1 MKARSFLLAVA
12 ATVVLLLTTALGLWW
27 AMAQQSPLKI
37 VGQPLVLP
45 RAARFVPRNASLS
58 LHWLADPGRMPAYAQ
73 AVAPVS
79 RRRQARDST
88 QQLRDGA
95 FALAGLDFVG
105 ELADWIGPQVSLSLF
120 APVSDAPA
128 GWVLALTSLDQDGAK
143 RFLQRFWQ
151 TRSLAGTDLQIS
163 RYRGMG
169 VISGRGAL
177 LGQDPQPIAT
187 ALIDDDLLLI
197 ASSRGVLEQSLDVSQ
212 LDALHQL
219 GDEALV
225 ADLQQ
230 LGRGAALLT
239 ADPVAMATWLG
250 MPRSISDDDDL
261 VGLVAALEPK
271 GTALDLDAVLRFRQ
285 PLGGAGTG
293 GLQSQSLMRSAGGS
307 ASALALLSDPAGL
320 LSPHDQ
326 DPVAQWLA
334 PVLEE
339 TLQTLGAEGAS
350 AVVGL
355 DAGPLLWKQGEEG
368 WLLGTSSDQPG
379 LEAVDADLQ
388 VKGLVRSALPSD
400 GSALEVWTRL
410 ARQRQRGE
418 ASLQAQLAVALER
431 ESGQDWWG
439 QTLDALTTRQDHSA
453 LEPRLD
459 QLRALQDDG
468 AAPLAQQL
476 ALATEP
482 SRAQL
487 QKWRPWNLI
496 QSVAGRPLLPAVK
509 ELALA
514 VGTDQEEG
522 SGEEGAGQ
530 AGSHRLR
537 LRAQLRFG

>member
-12 ATVVLLLTTALGLWW
+12 AAVLVLLTTALGLWW

-37 VGQPLVLP
+37 VGQALVLP
-45 RAARFVPRNASLS
+45 RAARFVPKDASLS
-58 LHWLADPGRMPAYAQ
+58 LHWLSDPVRMPAYAQ

-105 ELADWIGPQVSLSLF
+105 ELADWIGPQVSLSLL
-120 APVSDAPA
+120 APVADAPA

-177 LGQDPQPIAT
+177 LGREPQPIAT

-219 GDEALV
+219 GDAALE
-225 ADLQQ
+225 ADLKQ

-239 ADPVAMATWLG
+239 ADPAAMATWLG
-250 MPRSISDDDDL
+250 MPSSISDRDDL
-261 VGLVAALEPK
+261 VGLVAALDPK
-271 GTALDLDAVLRFRQ
+271 GTALNLDAVLRFRQ
-285 PLGGAGTG
+285 PLGSAGNGIT
-293 GLQSQSLMRSAGGS
+293 LSHSLMRSAGGS
-307 ASALALLSDPAGL
+307 ASALAVLSDPAAL
-320 LSPHDQ
+320 LSPQ
-326 DPVAQWLA
+326 SEAPIAQWLA
-334 PVLEE
+334 PVLQE

-355 DAGPLLWKQGEEG
+355 DAGPLLWEQGEEG

-388 VKGLVRSALPSD
+388 AKGLVRSALPSD

-439 QTLDALTTRQDHSA
+439 QTLDALTTRQDHAA

-459 QLRALQDDG
+459 QLRALQDEG

-487 QKWRPWNLI
+487 QKWRPWSLI
-496 QSVAGRPLLPAVK
+496 QSVAGKPLLPAVQ

-514 VGTDQEEG
+514 AGPDQ
-522 SGEEGAGQ
+522 EEGAGQ
-530 AGSHRLR
+530 AGSNRLR

>member
-12 ATVVLLLTTALGLWW
+12 AAVLLLLTTALGFWW
-27 AMAQQSPLKI
+27 AMAKQSPLKL

-45 RAARFVPRNASLS
+45 RAARFVPRDASLS
-58 LHWLADPGRMPAYAQ
+58 LHWLSDPVRMPAYAQ

-95 FALAGLDFVG
+95 FALAGLDFSG

-120 APVSDAPA
+120 APVADAPA

-177 LGQDPQPIAT
+177 LGRDPQPIAT

-219 GDEALV
+219 GDQALA

-250 MPRSISDDDDL
+250 MPNAISDHDDL

-271 GTALDLDAVLRFRQ
+271 GTALNLDAVLRFRQ
-285 PLGGAGTG
+285 PLGSSGNGVT
-293 GLQSQSLMRSAGGS
+293 LSQSLLRSAGGS
-307 ASALALLSDPAGL
+307 ASALAVLSDPASL
-320 LSPHDQ
+320 LSPDSQ

-334 PVLEE
+334 PVLKD
-339 TLQTLGAEGAS
+339 TLQTLGSEGAS

-355 DAGPLLWKQGEEG
+355 DTGPLLWKQGEAG
-368 WLLGTSSDQPG
+368 WLLGTTHAAPG
-379 LEAVDADLQ
+379 LEAVDKELQ
-388 VKGLVRSALPSD
+388 AKGLVRSVLPSD

-431 ESGQDWWG
+431 ESDQDWWG

-453 LEPRLD
+453 LDPRLD
-459 QLRALQDDG
+459 QLKALQDEG
-468 AAPLAQQL
+468 TAPLAQQL

-487 QKWRPWNLI
+487 QKWRPWSLI
-496 QSVAGRPLLPAVK
+496 QSVAGRPLLPAVQ

-514 VGTDQEEG
+514 AGTDQED
-522 SGEEGAGQ
+522 GADQ
-530 AGSHRLR
+530 AGSNRLR
-537 LRAQLRFG
+537 VRAQLRFG

>member
-12 ATVVLLLTTALGLWW
+12 AAVLVLLTTALGLWW

-37 VGQPLVLP
+37 VGQALVLP
-45 RAARFVPRNASLS
+45 RAARFVPKDASLS
-58 LHWLADPGRMPAYAQ
+58 LHWLSDPVRMPAYAQ

-105 ELADWIGPQVSLSLF
+105 ELADWIGPQVSLSLL
-120 APVSDAPA
+120 APVADAPA

-177 LGQDPQPIAT
+177 LGREPQPIAT

-219 GDEALV
+219 GDSALE
-225 ADLQQ
+225 ADLKQ

-239 ADPVAMATWLG
+239 ADPAAMATWLG
-250 MPRSISDDDDL
+250 MPSSISDRDDL
-261 VGLVAALEPK
+261 VGLVAALDPK
-271 GTALDLDAVLRFRQ
+271 GTALNLDAVLRFRQ
-285 PLGGAGTG
+285 PLGSAGNGIT
-293 GLQSQSLMRSAGGS
+293 LSHSLMRSAGGS
-307 ASALALLSDPAGL
+307 ASALAVLSDPAAL
-320 LSPHDQ
+320 LSPQSDA
-326 DPVAQWLA
+326 PVAQWLA
-334 PVLEE
+334 PVLQE

-355 DAGPLLWKQGEEG
+355 DAGPLLWEQGEEG

-388 VKGLVRSALPSD
+388 AKGLVRSALPSD

-439 QTLDALTTRQDHSA
+439 QTLDALTMRQDHAA

-459 QLRALQDDG
+459 QLRALQDEG

-487 QKWRPWNLI
+487 QKWQPWSLI
-496 QSVAGRPLLPAVK
+496 QSVAGQPLLPAVQ

-514 VGTDQEEG
+514 AGPDQ
-522 SGEEGAGQ
+522 EEGAGQ
-530 AGSHRLR
+530 AGSNRLR

>member
-12 ATVVLLLTTALGLWW
+12 AAVLVLLTTALGLWW
-27 AMAQQSPLKI
+27 AMAQQSPLKL

-45 RAARFVPRNASLS
+45 RAARFVPKDASLS
-58 LHWLADPGRMPAYAQ
+58 LHWLSDPVRMPAYAQ

-88 QQLRDGA
+88 RQLRDGA

-105 ELADWIGPQVSLSLF
+105 ELADWIGPQVSLSLL
-120 APVSDAPA
+120 APVADAPA

-177 LGQDPQPIAT
+177 LGREPQPIAT

-219 GDEALV
+219 GDAALE
-225 ADLQQ
+225 ADLKQ

-239 ADPVAMATWLG
+239 ADPVAMAKWLG
-250 MPRSISDDDDL
+250 MPSSISDHDDL

-271 GTALDLDAVLRFRQ
+271 GTALNLDAVLRFRQ
-285 PLGGAGTG
+285 PLESVGNGVA
-293 GLQSQSLMRSAGGS
+293 LSQSLMRSAGGS

-320 LSPHDQ
+320 LSPQ
-326 DPVAQWLA
+326 SEDPIAQWLA

-339 TLQTLGAEGAS
+339 TLQTLGDEGAS

-355 DAGPLLWKQGEEG
+355 DAGPLLWEQGKEG

-388 VKGLVRSALPSD
+388 AKGLVRSALPSD
-400 GSALEVWTRL
+400 GSVLEVWTRL

-453 LEPRLD
+453 IKPRLD
-459 QLRALQDDG
+459 QLRALQDEG
-468 AAPLAQQL
+468 EAPLAQQL

-487 QKWRPWNLI
+487 QKWRPWSLI
-496 QSVAGRPLLPAVK
+496 QSVAGRPLLPAVQ
-509 ELALA
+509 ELAMA
-514 VGTDQEEG
+514 AGPDQEEG
-522 SGEEGAGQ
+522 VGQ
-530 AGSHRLR
+530 AGSNRLR

>member
-12 ATVVLLLTTALGLWW
+12 AAVLVLLTTALGLWW

-37 VGQPLVLP
+37 VGQALVLP
-45 RAARFVPRNASLS
+45 RAARFVPKDASLS
-58 LHWLADPGRMPAYAQ
+58 LHWLSDPVRMPAYAQ

-105 ELADWIGPQVSLSLF
+105 ELADWIGPQVSLSLL
-120 APVSDAPA
+120 APVADAPA

-177 LGQDPQPIAT
+177 LGREPQPIAT

-219 GDEALV
+219 GDSALE
-225 ADLQQ
+225 ADLKQ

-239 ADPVAMATWLG
+239 ADPAAMATWLG
-250 MPRSISDDDDL
+250 MPSSISDRDDL
-261 VGLVAALEPK
+261 VGLVAALDPK
-271 GTALDLDAVLRFRQ
+271 GTALNLDAVLRFRQ
-285 PLGGAGTG
+285 PLGIAGNGIT
-293 GLQSQSLMRSAGGS
+293 LSHSLMRSAGGS
-307 ASALALLSDPAGL
+307 ASALAVLSDPAAL
-320 LSPHDQ
+320 LSPQ
-326 DPVAQWLA
+326 SEAPVAQWLA
-334 PVLEE
+334 PVLQE

-355 DAGPLLWKQGEEG
+355 DAGPLLWEQGEEG

-388 VKGLVRSALPSD
+388 AKGLVRSALPSD

-439 QTLDALTTRQDHSA
+439 QTLDALTTRQDHAA

-459 QLRALQDDG
+459 QLRALQDEG

-487 QKWRPWNLI
+487 QKWRPWSLI
-496 QSVAGRPLLPAVK
+496 QSVAGKPLLPAVQ

-514 VGTDQEEG
+514 AGPDQ
-522 SGEEGAGQ
+522 EEGAGQ
-530 AGSHRLR
+530 AGSNRLR

>member
-12 ATVVLLLTTALGLWW
+12 AAVLLLLTTALGFWW
-27 AMAQQSPLKI
+27 AMAKQSPLKL

-45 RAARFVPRNASLS
+45 RAARFVPREASLS
-58 LHWLADPGRMPAYAQ
+58 LHWLSDPVRMPAYAQ

-95 FALAGLDFVG
+95 FALAGLDFSG
-105 ELADWIGPQVSLSLF
+105 ELADWIGPQVSLSLV
-120 APVSDAPA
+120 APVADAPA

-177 LGQDPQPIAT
+177 LGRDPQPIAT

-219 GDEALV
+219 GDQALV

-250 MPRSISDDDDL
+250 MPNAISDHDDL

-271 GTALDLDAVLRFRQ
+271 GTALNLDAVLRFRQ
-285 PLGGAGTG
+285 PLGSSGNGVT
-293 GLQSQSLMRSAGGS
+293 LSQSLLRSAGGS
-307 ASALALLSDPAGL
+307 ASALAVLSDPAGL
-320 LSPHDQ
+320 LSPNSQ

-334 PVLEE
+334 PVLKD
-339 TLQTLGAEGAS
+339 TLQTLGSEGAS

-355 DAGPLLWKQGEEG
+355 DTGPLLWKQGEAG
-368 WLLGTSSDQPG
+368 WLLGTTHAAPG
-379 LEAVDADLQ
+379 LEAVDKELQ
-388 VKGLVRSALPSD
+388 AKGLVRSVLPSD

-410 ARQRQRGE
+410 ARQRQRGK
-418 ASLQAQLAVALER
+418 ASLQAELAVALER
-431 ESGQDWWG
+431 ESDQDWWG

-453 LEPRLD
+453 LDPRLD
-459 QLRALQDDG
+459 QLKALQDEG
-468 AAPLAQQL
+468 TAPLAQQL

-487 QKWRPWNLI
+487 QKWRPWSLI
-496 QSVAGRPLLPAVK
+496 QSVAGRPLLPAVQ

-514 VGTDQEEG
+514 AGTDQED
-522 SGEEGAGQ
+522 GADQ
-530 AGSHRLR
+530 AGSNRLR
-537 LRAQLRFG
+537 VRAQLRFG

>member
-1 MKARSFLLAVA
+1 MKARPFLLAVA
-12 ATVVLLLTTALGLWW
+12 AAVLVLLTTALGLWW
-27 AMAQQSPLKI
+27 AMAQQSPLKL

-45 RAARFVPRNASLS
+45 RAARFVPKDASLS
-58 LHWLADPGRMPAYAQ
+58 LHWLSDPVRMPAYAQ

-105 ELADWIGPQVSLSLF
+105 ELADWIGPQVSLSLI
-120 APVSDAPA
+120 APVADVPA
-128 GWVLALTSLDQDGAK
+128 GWGLALTSLDQDGAK

-169 VISGRGAL
+169 LISGRGAL
-177 LGQDPQPIAT
+177 LGREPQPIAT

-219 GDEALV
+219 GDAALE
-225 ADLQQ
+225 ADLKQ

-239 ADPVAMATWLG
+239 ADPAAMATWLG
-250 MPRSISDDDDL
+250 IPSSISDRDDF

-271 GTALDLDAVLRFRQ
+271 GTALNLDAVLRFRQ
-285 PLGGAGTG
+285 PLGSAGNGVT
-293 GLQSQSLMRSAGGS
+293 LSQSLMRSAGGS
-307 ASALALLSDPAGL
+307 ASALAVLSDPAAL
-320 LSPHDQ
+320 LSPQ
-326 DPVAQWLA
+326 SEDPVAQWLA
-334 PVLEE
+334 PVLQE
-339 TLQTLGAEGAS
+339 TLQTLGAEAAS

-355 DAGPLLWKQGEEG
+355 DAGPLLWEQGEEG

-388 VKGLVRSALPSD
+388 AKGLVRSALPSD
-400 GSALEVWTRL
+400 GSVLEVWTRL
-410 ARQRQRGE
+410 ARQQQRGE

-439 QTLDALTTRQDHSA
+439 QTLDALTTRQDYSA

-459 QLRALQDDG
+459 QLQALQDEG

-487 QKWRPWNLI
+487 QKWRPWSLI
-496 QSVAGRPLLPAVK
+496 QSVAGRPLLPAVQ
-509 ELALA
+509 ELAVAAGL
-514 VGTDQEEG
+514 DQ
-522 SGEEGAGQ
+522 EEGAGQ
-530 AGSHRLR
+530 EGSNRLR

>member
-1 MKARSFLLAVA
+1 MKARSFLLTVA
-12 ATVVLLLTTALGLWW
+12 AAVLVLLTTALGLWW

-37 VGQPLVLP
+37 VGQALVLP
-45 RAARFVPRNASLS
+45 RAARFVPKDASLS
-58 LHWLADPGRMPAYAQ
+58 LHWLSDPVRMPAYAQ

-105 ELADWIGPQVSLSLF
+105 ELADWIGPQVSLSLL
-120 APVSDAPA
+120 APVADAPA

-177 LGQDPQPIAT
+177 LGREPQPIAT

-219 GDEALV
+219 GDSALE
-225 ADLQQ
+225 ADLKQ

-239 ADPVAMATWLG
+239 ADPAAMATWLG
-250 MPRSISDDDDL
+250 MPSSISDRDDL
-261 VGLVAALEPK
+261 VGLVAALDPK
-271 GTALDLDAVLRFRQ
+271 GTALNLDAVLRFRQ
-285 PLGGAGTG
+285 PLGSAGNGIT
-293 GLQSQSLMRSAGGS
+293 LSHSLMRSAGGS
-307 ASALALLSDPAGL
+307 ASALAVLSDPAAL
-320 LSPHDQ
+320 LSPQ
-326 DPVAQWLA
+326 SEAPVAQWLA
-334 PVLEE
+334 PVLQE

-355 DAGPLLWKQGEEG
+355 DAGPLLWEQGEEG

-388 VKGLVRSALPSD
+388 AKGLVRSALPSD

-431 ESGQDWWG
+431 ESGEDWWG
-439 QTLDALTTRQDHSA
+439 QTLDALTTRQDHAA

-459 QLRALQDDG
+459 QLRALQDEG

-487 QKWRPWNLI
+487 QKWQPWSLI
-496 QSVAGRPLLPAVK
+496 QSVAGQPLLPAVQ

-514 VGTDQEEG
+514 AGPDQ
-522 SGEEGAGQ
+522 EEGAGQ
-530 AGSHRLR
+530 AGSNRLR

>member
-12 ATVVLLLTTALGLWW
+12 AAVLLLLTTALGFWW
-27 AMAQQSPLKI
+27 AMAKQSPLKL

-45 RAARFVPRNASLS
+45 RAARFVPRDASLS
-58 LHWLADPGRMPAYAQ
+58 LHWLSDPVRMPAYAQ

-95 FALAGLDFVG
+95 FALAGLDFSG
-105 ELADWIGPQVSLSLF
+105 ELADWIGPQVSLSLV
-120 APVSDAPA
+120 APVADAPA

-177 LGQDPQPIAT
+177 LGRDPQPIAT

-219 GDEALV
+219 GDQALV

-250 MPRSISDDDDL
+250 MPNAISDHDDL

-271 GTALDLDAVLRFRQ
+271 GTALNLDAVLRFRQ
-285 PLGGAGTG
+285 PLGSSGNGVT
-293 GLQSQSLMRSAGGS
+293 LSQSLLRSAGGS
-307 ASALALLSDPAGL
+307 ASALAVLSDPAGL
-320 LSPHDQ
+320 LSPNSQ

-334 PVLEE
+334 PVLKD
-339 TLQTLGAEGAS
+339 TLQTLGSEGAS

-355 DAGPLLWKQGEEG
+355 DTGPLLWKQGEAG
-368 WLLGTSSDQPG
+368 WLLGTTHAAPG
-379 LEAVDADLQ
+379 LEAVDKELQ
-388 VKGLVRSALPSD
+388 AKGLVRSVLPSD

-431 ESGQDWWG
+431 ESDQDWWG

-453 LEPRLD
+453 LDPRLD
-459 QLRALQDDG
+459 QLKALQDEG
-468 AAPLAQQL
+468 TAPLAQQL

-487 QKWRPWNLI
+487 QKWRPWSLI
-496 QSVAGRPLLPAVK
+496 QSVAGRPLLPAVQ

-514 VGTDQEEG
+514 AGTDQED
-522 SGEEGAGQ
+522 GADQ
-530 AGSHRLR
+530 AGSNRLR
-537 LRAQLRFG
+537 VRAQLRFG

>member
-12 ATVVLLLTTALGLWW
+12 AAVLVLLTTALGLWW
-27 AMAQQSPLKI
+27 AMAQQSPLNI
-37 VGQPLVLP
+37 VGQALVLP
-45 RAARFVPRNASLS
+45 RAARFVPKDASLS
-58 LHWLADPGRMPAYAQ
+58 LHWLSDPVRMPAYAQ

-79 RRRQARDST
+79 RRRQARNST

-105 ELADWIGPQVSLSLF
+105 ELADWIGPQVSLSLL
-120 APVSDAPA
+120 APVADAPA

-177 LGQDPQPIAT
+177 LGREPQPIAT

-219 GDEALV
+219 GDSALE
-225 ADLQQ
+225 ADLKQ

-239 ADPVAMATWLG
+239 ADPAAMATWLG
-250 MPRSISDDDDL
+250 MPSSISDRDDL
-261 VGLVAALEPK
+261 VGLVAALDPK
-271 GTALDLDAVLRFRQ
+271 GTALNLDAVLRFRQ
-285 PLGGAGTG
+285 PLGSAGNGIT
-293 GLQSQSLMRSAGGS
+293 LSHSLMRSAGGS
-307 ASALALLSDPAGL
+307 ASALAVLSDPAAL
-320 LSPHDQ
+320 LSPQ
-326 DPVAQWLA
+326 SEAPVVQWLA
-334 PVLEE
+334 PVLQE

-355 DAGPLLWKQGEEG
+355 DAGPLLWEQGEEG
-368 WLLGTSSDQPG
+368 WLLGTTSDQPG
-379 LEAVDADLQ
+379 LEAVDVDLQ
-388 VKGLVRSALPSD
+388 AKGLVRSALPSD

-439 QTLDALTTRQDHSA
+439 QTLDALTTRQDHAA

-459 QLRALQDDG
+459 QLRALQDEG

-487 QKWRPWNLI
+487 QKWRPWSLI
-496 QSVAGRPLLPAVK
+496 QSVAGQPLLPAVQ

-514 VGTDQEEG
+514 AGPDQ
-522 SGEEGAGQ
+522 EEGAGQ
-530 AGSHRLR
+530 AGSNRLR

>member
-12 ATVVLLLTTALGLWW
+12 AAVLVLLTTALGLWW

-37 VGQPLVLP
+37 VGQALVLP
-45 RAARFVPRNASLS
+45 RAARFVPKDASLS
-58 LHWLADPGRMPAYAQ
+58 LHWLSDPVRMPAYAQ

-105 ELADWIGPQVSLSLF
+105 ELADWIGPQVSLSLL
-120 APVSDAPA
+120 APVADAPA

-177 LGQDPQPIAT
+177 LGREPQPIAT

-219 GDEALV
+219 GDSALE
-225 ADLQQ
+225 ADLKQ

-239 ADPVAMATWLG
+239 ADPAAMATWLG
-250 MPRSISDDDDL
+250 MPSSISDRDDL
-261 VGLVAALEPK
+261 VGLVAALDPK
-271 GTALDLDAVLRFRQ
+271 GTALNLDAVLRFRQ
-285 PLGGAGTG
+285 PLGSAGNGIT
-293 GLQSQSLMRSAGGS
+293 LSHSLMRSAGGS
-307 ASALALLSDPAGL
+307 ASALAVLSDPAAL
-320 LSPHDQ
+320 LSPQ
-326 DPVAQWLA
+326 SEAPVAQWLA
-334 PVLEE
+334 PVLQE

-355 DAGPLLWKQGEEG
+355 DAGPLLWEQGEEG

-388 VKGLVRSALPSD
+388 AKGLVRSALPSD

-439 QTLDALTTRQDHSA
+439 QTLDALTTRQDHAA

-459 QLRALQDDG
+459 QLRALQDEG
-468 AAPLAQQL
+468 AAPLSQQL

-487 QKWRPWNLI
+487 QKWRPWSLI
-496 QSVAGRPLLPAVK
+496 QSVAGQPLLPAVQ

-514 VGTDQEEG
+514 AGPDQ
-522 SGEEGAGQ
+522 EEGAGQ
-530 AGSHRLR
+530 AGSNRLR

>member
-12 ATVVLLLTTALGLWW
+12 AAVLVLLTTALGLWW

-37 VGQPLVLP
+37 VGQALVLP
-45 RAARFVPRNASLS
+45 RAARFVPKDASLS
-58 LHWLADPGRMPAYAQ
+58 LHWLSDPVRMPAYAQ

-105 ELADWIGPQVSLSLF
+105 ELADWIGPQVSLSLL
-120 APVSDAPA
+120 APVADAPA

-177 LGQDPQPIAT
+177 LGREPQPIAT

-219 GDEALV
+219 GNSALE
-225 ADLQQ
+225 ADLKQ

-239 ADPVAMATWLG
+239 ADPAAMATWLG
-250 MPRSISDDDDL
+250 MPSSISDRDDL
-261 VGLVAALEPK
+261 VGLVAALDPK
-271 GTALDLDAVLRFRQ
+271 GTALNLDAVLRFRQ
-285 PLGGAGTG
+285 PLGSAGNGIT
-293 GLQSQSLMRSAGGS
+293 LSHSLMRSAGGS
-307 ASALALLSDPAGL
+307 ASALAVLSDPAAL
-320 LSPHDQ
+320 LSPQSDA
-326 DPVAQWLA
+326 PVAQWLA
-334 PVLEE
+334 PVLKE

-388 VKGLVRSALPSD
+388 AKGLVRSALPSD

-439 QTLDALTTRQDHSA
+439 QTLDALTTRQDHAA

-459 QLRALQDDG
+459 QLRALQDEG

-487 QKWRPWNLI
+487 QKWRPWSLI
-496 QSVAGRPLLPAVK
+496 QSVAGQPLLPAVQ

-514 VGTDQEEG
+514 AGPDQ
-522 SGEEGAGQ
+522 EEGAGQ
-530 AGSHRLR
+530 AGSNRLR

>member
-12 ATVVLLLTTALGLWW
+12 AAVLVLLTTALGLWW

-37 VGQPLVLP
+37 VSQALVLP
-45 RAARFVPRNASLS
+45 RAARFVPKDASLS
-58 LHWLADPGRMPAYAQ
+58 LHWLSDPVRMPAYAQ

-105 ELADWIGPQVSLSLF
+105 ELADWIGPQVSLSLL
-120 APVSDAPA
+120 APVADAPA

-177 LGQDPQPIAT
+177 LGREPQPIAT

-219 GDEALV
+219 GDAALE
-225 ADLQQ
+225 ADLKQ

-239 ADPVAMATWLG
+239 ADPAAMATWLG
-250 MPRSISDDDDL
+250 MPSSISDRDDL
-261 VGLVAALEPK
+261 VGLVAALDPK
-271 GTALDLDAVLRFRQ
+271 GTALNLDAVLRFRQ
-285 PLGGAGTG
+285 PLGSAGNGIT
-293 GLQSQSLMRSAGGS
+293 LSHALMRSAGGS
-307 ASALALLSDPAGL
+307 ASALAVLSDPAAL
-320 LSPHDQ
+320 LSPQSDA
-326 DPVAQWLA
+326 PVAQWLA
-334 PVLEE
+334 PVLQE

-355 DAGPLLWKQGEEG
+355 DAGPLLWEQGEEG

-388 VKGLVRSALPSD
+388 AKGLVRSALPSD

-439 QTLDALTTRQDHSA
+439 QTLDALTTRQDHAA

-459 QLRALQDDG
+459 QLRALQDEG

-487 QKWRPWNLI
+487 QKWRPWSLI
-496 QSVAGRPLLPAVK
+496 QSVAGKPLLPAVQ

-514 VGTDQEEG
+514 AGPDQ
-522 SGEEGAGQ
+522 EEGAGQ
-530 AGSHRLR
+530 AGSNRLR

>member
-12 ATVVLLLTTALGLWW
+12 AAVLVLLTTALGLWW

-37 VGQPLVLP
+37 VGQALVLP
-45 RAARFVPRNASLS
+45 RAARFVPKDASLS
-58 LHWLADPGRMPAYAQ
+58 LHWLSDPVRMPAYAQ

-105 ELADWIGPQVSLSLF
+105 ELADWIGPQVSLSLL
-120 APVSDAPA
+120 APVADAPA

-177 LGQDPQPIAT
+177 LGREPQPIAT

-219 GDEALV
+219 GDSALE
-225 ADLQQ
+225 ADLKQ

-239 ADPVAMATWLG
+239 ADPAAMATWLG
-250 MPRSISDDDDL
+250 MPSSISDRDDL
-261 VGLVAALEPK
+261 VGLVAALDPK
-271 GTALDLDAVLRFRQ
+271 GTALNLDAVLRFRQ
-285 PLGGAGTG
+285 PLGSAGNGIT
-293 GLQSQSLMRSAGGS
+293 LSHSLMRSAGGS
-307 ASALALLSDPAGL
+307 ASALAVLSDPAAL
-320 LSPHDQ
+320 LSPQ
-326 DPVAQWLA
+326 SEAPVAQWLA
-334 PVLEE
+334 PVLQE

-355 DAGPLLWKQGEEG
+355 DAGPLLWEQGEEG

-388 VKGLVRSALPSD
+388 AKGLVRSALPSD

-439 QTLDALTTRQDHSA
+439 QTLDALTTRQDHAA

-459 QLRALQDDG
+459 QLRALQDEG

-487 QKWRPWNLI
+487 QKWRPWSLI
-496 QSVAGRPLLPAVK
+496 QSVAGRPLLPAVQ

-514 VGTDQEEG
+514 AGIDQ
-522 SGEEGAGQ
+522 EEGAGQ
-530 AGSHRLR
+530 AGSNRLR

>member
-12 ATVVLLLTTALGLWW
+12 AAVLLLLTTALGFWW
-27 AMAQQSPLKI
+27 AMAKQSPLKL

-45 RAARFVPRNASLS
+45 RAARFVPKDASLS
-58 LHWLADPGRMPAYAQ
+58 LHWLSDPVRMPAYAQ

-95 FALAGLDFVG
+95 FALAGLDFSG

-120 APVSDAPA
+120 APVADAPA

-177 LGQDPQPIAT
+177 LGRDPQPIAT

-219 GDEALV
+219 GDQALV

-250 MPRSISDDDDL
+250 MPNAISDHDDL

-271 GTALDLDAVLRFRQ
+271 GTALNLDAVLRFRQ
-285 PLGGAGTG
+285 PLGSSGNGVT
-293 GLQSQSLMRSAGGS
+293 LSQSLLRSAGGS
-307 ASALALLSDPAGL
+307 ASALAVLSDPAGL
-320 LSPHDQ
+320 LSPNSQ

-334 PVLEE
+334 PVLKD
-339 TLQTLGAEGAS
+339 TLQTLGSEGAS

-355 DAGPLLWKQGEEG
+355 DTGPLLWKQGEAG
-368 WLLGTSSDQPG
+368 WLLGTTHAAPG
-379 LEAVDADLQ
+379 LEAVDKELQ
-388 VKGLVRSALPSD
+388 AKGLVRSVLPSD

-431 ESGQDWWG
+431 ESDQDWWG

-453 LEPRLD
+453 LDPRLD
-459 QLRALQDDG
+459 QLKALQDEG
-468 AAPLAQQL
+468 TAPLAQQL

-487 QKWRPWNLI
+487 QKWRPWSLI
-496 QSVAGRPLLPAVK
+496 QSVAGRPLLPAVQ

-514 VGTDQEEG
+514 AGTDQED
-522 SGEEGAGQ
+522 GADQ
-530 AGSHRLR
+530 AGSNRLR
-537 LRAQLRFG
+537 VRAQLRFG

>member
-12 ATVVLLLTTALGLWW
+12 AAVLVLLTTALGLWW
-27 AMAQQSPLKI
+27 AMAQQSPLKL

-45 RAARFVPRNASLS
+45 RAARFVPKDASLS
-58 LHWLADPGRMPAYAQ
+58 LHWLSDPVRMPAYAQ

-88 QQLRDGA
+88 RQLRDGA

-105 ELADWIGPQVSLSLF
+105 ELADWIGPQVSLSLL
-120 APVSDAPA
+120 APVADAPA

-177 LGQDPQPIAT
+177 LGREPQPIAT

-219 GDEALV
+219 GDAALE
-225 ADLQQ
+225 ADLKQ

-250 MPRSISDDDDL
+250 MPSSISDHDDL

-271 GTALDLDAVLRFRQ
+271 GTALNLDAVLRFRQ
-285 PLGGAGTG
+285 PLGSVGNGVA
-293 GLQSQSLMRSAGGS
+293 LSQSLMRSAGGS

-320 LSPHDQ
+320 LSPQ
-326 DPVAQWLA
+326 SEDPIAQWLA

-339 TLQTLGAEGAS
+339 TLQTLGDEGAS

-355 DAGPLLWKQGEEG
+355 DAGPLLWEQGEEG

-388 VKGLVRSALPSD
+388 AKGLVRSALPSD
-400 GSALEVWTRL
+400 GSVLEVWTRL

-453 LEPRLD
+453 IEPRLD
-459 QLRALQDDG
+459 QLRALQDEG

-487 QKWRPWNLI
+487 QKWRPWSLI
-496 QSVAGRPLLPAVK
+496 QSVAGRPLLPAVQ
-509 ELALA
+509 ELAMA
-514 VGTDQEEG
+514 AGPDQEEG
-522 SGEEGAGQ
+522 VGQ
-530 AGSHRLR
+530 AGSNRLR

>member
-12 ATVVLLLTTALGLWW
+12 AAVLVLITTALGLWW
-27 AMAQQSPLKI
+27 ATAQQSPLKI
-37 VGQPLVLP
+37 VGQALVLP
-45 RAARFVPRNASLS
+45 RAARFVPKDASLS
-58 LHWLADPGRMPAYAQ
+58 LHWLSDPVRMPAYVQ

-105 ELADWIGPQVSLSLF
+105 ELSDWIGPQVSLSLI
-120 APVSDAPA
+120 APVADAPA

-177 LGQDPQPIAT
+177 LGREPQPIAT

-219 GDEALV
+219 GDSALE
-225 ADLQQ
+225 ADLKQ

-239 ADPVAMATWLG
+239 ADPAAMATWLG
-250 MPRSISDDDDL
+250 MPSSISDRDDL
-261 VGLVAALEPK
+261 VGLVAALDPK
-271 GTALDLDAVLRFRQ
+271 GTALNLDAVLRFRQ
-285 PLGGAGTG
+285 PLGSAGNGIT
-293 GLQSQSLMRSAGGS
+293 LSHSLMRSAGGS
-307 ASALALLSDPAGL
+307 ASALAVLSDPAAL
-320 LSPHDQ
+320 LSPQ
-326 DPVAQWLA
+326 SEAPVAQWLA
-334 PVLEE
+334 PVLQE

-355 DAGPLLWKQGEEG
+355 DAGPLLWEQGEEG

-379 LEAVDADLQ
+379 LEALDADLQ
-388 VKGLVRSALPSD
+388 AKGLVRSALPSD

-410 ARQRQRGE
+410 ARQKQRGE

-439 QTLDALTTRQDHSA
+439 QTLDALTMRQDHAA

-459 QLRALQDDG
+459 QLRALQDEG

-487 QKWRPWNLI
+487 QKWRPWSLI
-496 QSVAGRPLLPAVK
+496 QSVAGKPLLPAVQ

-514 VGTDQEEG
+514 AGPDQ
-522 SGEEGAGQ
+522 EEGAGQ
-530 AGSHRLR
+530 AGSNRLR

>member
-12 ATVVLLLTTALGLWW
+12 AAVLVLLTTALGLWW

-37 VGQPLVLP
+37 VGQALVLP
-45 RAARFVPRNASLS
+45 RAARFVPNDASLS
-58 LHWLADPGRMPAYAQ
+58 LHWLSDPVRMPAYAQ

-105 ELADWIGPQVSLSLF
+105 ELADWIGPQVSLSLL
-120 APVSDAPA
+120 APVADAPA

-177 LGQDPQPIAT
+177 LGREPQPIAT

-219 GDEALV
+219 GDSALE
-225 ADLQQ
+225 ADLKQ

-239 ADPVAMATWLG
+239 ADPAAMATWLG
-250 MPRSISDDDDL
+250 MPSSISDRDDL
-261 VGLVAALEPK
+261 VGLVAALDPK
-271 GTALDLDAVLRFRQ
+271 GTALNLDAVLRFRQ
-285 PLGGAGTG
+285 PLGSAGNGIT
-293 GLQSQSLMRSAGGS
+293 LSHSLMRSAGGS
-307 ASALALLSDPAGL
+307 ASALAVLSDPAAL
-320 LSPHDQ
+320 LSPQ
-326 DPVAQWLA
+326 SEAPVAQWLA
-334 PVLEE
+334 PVLQE

-355 DAGPLLWKQGEEG
+355 DAGPLLWEQGEEG

-388 VKGLVRSALPSD
+388 AKGLVRSALPSD

-439 QTLDALTTRQDHSA
+439 QTLDALTTRQDHAA

-459 QLRALQDDG
+459 QLRALQDEG

-487 QKWRPWNLI
+487 QKWRPWRLI
-496 QSVAGRPLLPAVK
+496 QSVAGQPLLPAVQ

-514 VGTDQEEG
+514 AGPDQ
-522 SGEEGAGQ
+522 EEGAGQ
-530 AGSHRLR
+530 AGSNRLR

>member
-12 ATVVLLLTTALGLWW
+12 AAVLLLLTTALGFWW
-27 AMAQQSPLKI
+27 AMAKQSPLKL

-45 RAARFVPRNASLS
+45 RAARFVPRDASLS
-58 LHWLADPGRMPAYAQ
+58 LHWLSDPVRMPAYAQ

-95 FALAGLDFVG
+95 FALAGLDFSG
-105 ELADWIGPQVSLSLF
+105 ELADWIGPQVSLSLV
-120 APVSDAPA
+120 APVADAPA

-177 LGQDPQPIAT
+177 LGRDPQPIAT

-219 GDEALV
+219 GDQALV

-250 MPRSISDDDDL
+250 MPSSISDHDDL

-271 GTALDLDAVLRFRQ
+271 GTALNLDAVLRFRQ
-285 PLGGAGTG
+285 PLGSSGNGVT
-293 GLQSQSLMRSAGGS
+293 LSQSLLRSAGGS
-307 ASALALLSDPAGL
+307 ASALAVLSDPAGL
-320 LSPHDQ
+320 LSPNSQ

-334 PVLEE
+334 PVLKD
-339 TLQTLGAEGAS
+339 TLQTLGSEGAS

-355 DAGPLLWKQGEEG
+355 DTGPLLWKQGEAG
-368 WLLGTSSDQPG
+368 WLLGTTHAAPG
-379 LEAVDADLQ
+379 LEAVDKELQ
-388 VKGLVRSALPSD
+388 AKGLVRSVLPSD

-431 ESGQDWWG
+431 ESDQDWWG

-453 LEPRLD
+453 LDTRLD
-459 QLRALQDDG
+459 QLKALQDEG
-468 AAPLAQQL
+468 TAPLAQQL

-487 QKWRPWNLI
+487 QKWRPWSLI
-496 QSVAGRPLLPAVK
+496 QSVAGRPLLPAVQ

-514 VGTDQEEG
+514 AGTDQED
-522 SGEEGAGQ
+522 GADQ
-530 AGSHRLR
+530 AGSNRLR
-537 LRAQLRFG
+537 VRAQLRFG

>member
-12 ATVVLLLTTALGLWW
+12 VAVLLLLSTALGLWW
-27 AMAQQSPLKI
+27 AMAEQSPLKL

-45 RAARFVPRNASLS
+45 RAARFVPRDASLS
-58 LHWLADPGRMPAYAQ
+58 LHWLTDPVRMPAYAQ

-79 RRRQARDST
+79 RRRQARDTT

-95 FALAGLDFVG
+95 FALAGLDFSG

-120 APVSDAPA
+120 APVADAPA

-169 VISGRGAL
+169 LISGRGAL
-177 LGQDPQPIAT
+177 LGRDPQPIAT

-219 GDEALV
+219 GDQALV

-250 MPRSISDDDDL
+250 MPNAISDHDDL

-271 GTALDLDAVLRFRQ
+271 GTALNLDAVLRFRQ
-285 PLGGAGTG
+285 PLGSSGNRVT
-293 GLQSQSLMRSAGGS
+293 LSQSLLRSAGGS
-307 ASALALLSDPAGL
+307 ASALAVLSDPAGL
-320 LSPHDQ
+320 LSPDSQ

-334 PVLEE
+334 PVLKD
-339 TLQTLGAEGAS
+339 TLQTLGSEGAS

-355 DAGPLLWKQGEEG
+355 DTGPLLWKQGEAG
-368 WLLGTSSDQPG
+368 WLLGTTHAAPG
-379 LEAVDADLQ
+379 LEAVDKELQ
-388 VKGLVRSALPSD
+388 AKGLVRSVLPSD

-431 ESGQDWWG
+431 ESDQDWWG

-453 LEPRLD
+453 LDPRLD
-459 QLRALQDDG
+459 QLKALQDEG
-468 AAPLAQQL
+468 TAPLAQQL

-487 QKWRPWNLI
+487 QKWRPWSLI
-496 QSVAGRPLLPAVK
+496 QSVAGRPLLPAVQ

-514 VGTDQEEG
+514 AGTDQ
-522 SGEEGAGQ
+522 EEGAGQ
-530 AGSHRLR
+530 AGSKRLR
-537 LRAQLRFG
+537 VRAQLRFG

>member
-12 ATVVLLLTTALGLWW
+12 AAVFVLLTTALGLWW
-27 AMAQQSPLKI
+27 AMAQQSPLKL

-45 RAARFVPRNASLS
+45 RAARFVPKDASLS
-58 LHWLADPGRMPAYAQ
+58 LHWLSDPVRMPAYAQ

-88 QQLRDGA
+88 RQLRDGA

-105 ELADWIGPQVSLSLF
+105 ELADWIGPQVSLSLL
-120 APVSDAPA
+120 APVADAPA

-177 LGQDPQPIAT
+177 LGREPQPIAT

-219 GDEALV
+219 GDAALE
-225 ADLQQ
+225 ADLKQ

-250 MPRSISDDDDL
+250 MPSSISDHDDL

-271 GTALDLDAVLRFRQ
+271 GTALNLDAVLRFRQ
-285 PLGGAGTG
+285 PLGSVGNGVA
-293 GLQSQSLMRSAGGS
+293 LSQSLMRSAGGS

-320 LSPHDQ
+320 LSPQ
-326 DPVAQWLA
+326 SEDPIAQWLA

-339 TLQTLGAEGAS
+339 TLQTLGDEGAS

-355 DAGPLLWKQGEEG
+355 DAGPLLWEQGEEG

-388 VKGLVRSALPSD
+388 AKGLVRSALPSD
-400 GSALEVWTRL
+400 GSVLEVWTRL

-453 LEPRLD
+453 IEPRLD
-459 QLRALQDDG
+459 QLRALQDEG

-487 QKWRPWNLI
+487 QKWRPWSLI
-496 QSVAGRPLLPAVK
+496 QSVAGRPLLPAVQ
-509 ELALA
+509 ELAIA
-514 VGTDQEEG
+514 AGPDQ
-522 SGEEGAGQ
+522 EEGAGQ
-530 AGSHRLR
+530 AGSNRLR

>member
-12 ATVVLLLTTALGLWW
+12 AAVLLLLTTALGFWW
-27 AMAQQSPLKI
+27 AMAKQSPLKL

-45 RAARFVPRNASLS
+45 RAARFVPRDASLS
-58 LHWLADPGRMPAYAQ
+58 LHWLSDPVRMPAYAQ

-95 FALAGLDFVG
+95 FALAGLDFSG

-120 APVSDAPA
+120 APVADAPA

-177 LGQDPQPIAT
+177 LGRDPQPIAT

-219 GDEALV
+219 GDQALV

-250 MPRSISDDDDL
+250 MPNAISDHDDL

-271 GTALDLDAVLRFRQ
+271 GTALNLDAVLRFRQ
-285 PLGGAGTG
+285 PLGSSGNGVT
-293 GLQSQSLMRSAGGS
+293 LSQSLLRSAGGS
-307 ASALALLSDPAGL
+307 ASALAVLSDPAGL
-320 LSPHDQ
+320 LSPNSQ

-334 PVLEE
+334 PVLKD
-339 TLQTLGAEGAS
+339 TLQTLGSEGAS

-355 DAGPLLWKQGEEG
+355 DTGPLLWKQGEAG
-368 WLLGTSSDQPG
+368 WLLGTTHAAPG
-379 LEAVDADLQ
+379 LEAVDKELQ
-388 VKGLVRSALPSD
+388 AKGLVRSVLPSD

-410 ARQRQRGE
+410 ARQRQRGK
-418 ASLQAQLAVALER
+418 ASLQAELAVALER
-431 ESGQDWWG
+431 ESDQDWWG

-453 LEPRLD
+453 LDPRLD
-459 QLRALQDDG
+459 QLKALQDEG
-468 AAPLAQQL
+468 TAPLAQQL

-487 QKWRPWNLI
+487 QKWRPWSLI
-496 QSVAGRPLLPAVK
+496 QSVAGRPLLPAVQ

-514 VGTDQEEG
+514 AGTDQED
-522 SGEEGAGQ
+522 GADQ
-530 AGSHRLR
+530 AGSNRLR
-537 LRAQLRFG
+537 VRAQLRFG

>member
-12 ATVVLLLTTALGLWW
+12 AAVLVLLTTALGLWW

-37 VGQPLVLP
+37 VGQALVLP
-45 RAARFVPRNASLS
+45 RAARFVPKDASLS
-58 LHWLADPGRMPAYAQ
+58 LHWLSDPVRMPAYAQ

-105 ELADWIGPQVSLSLF
+105 ELADWIGPQVSLSLL
-120 APVSDAPA
+120 APVADAPA

-177 LGQDPQPIAT
+177 LGREPQPIAT

-219 GDEALV
+219 GDSALE
-225 ADLQQ
+225 ADLKQ

-239 ADPVAMATWLG
+239 ADPAAMATWLG
-250 MPRSISDDDDL
+250 MPSSISDRDDL
-261 VGLVAALEPK
+261 VGLVAALDPK
-271 GTALDLDAVLRFRQ
+271 GTALNLDAVLRFRQ
-285 PLGGAGTG
+285 PLGSAGNGIT
-293 GLQSQSLMRSAGGS
+293 LSHSLMRSAGGS
-307 ASALALLSDPAGL
+307 ASALAVLSDPAAL
-320 LSPHDQ
+320 LSPQ
-326 DPVAQWLA
+326 SEAPVAQWLA
-334 PVLEE
+334 PVLQE

-355 DAGPLLWKQGEEG
+355 DAGPLLWEQGEEG

-388 VKGLVRSALPSD
+388 AKGLVRSALPSD

-439 QTLDALTTRQDHSA
+439 QTLDALTTRQDHAA

-459 QLRALQDDG
+459 QLRALQDEG

-487 QKWRPWNLI
+487 QKWRPWSLI
-496 QSVAGRPLLPAVK
+496 QSVAGQPLLPAVQ

-514 VGTDQEEG
+514 AGPDQ
-522 SGEEGAGQ
+522 EEGAGQ
-530 AGSHRLR
+530 AGSNRLR

>member
-12 ATVVLLLTTALGLWW
+12 AAVLVLLTTALGLWW

-37 VGQPLVLP
+37 VGQALVLP
-45 RAARFVPRNASLS
+45 RAARFVPKDASLS
-58 LHWLADPGRMPAYAQ
+58 LHWLSDPVRMPAYAQ

-105 ELADWIGPQVSLSLF
+105 ELADWIGPQVSLSLL
-120 APVSDAPA
+120 APVADAPA

-177 LGQDPQPIAT
+177 LGRDPQPIAT

-219 GDEALV
+219 GDAALE
-225 ADLQQ
+225 ADLKQ

-239 ADPVAMATWLG
+239 ADPAAMATWLG
-250 MPRSISDDDDL
+250 MPSSISDRDDL
-261 VGLVAALEPK
+261 VGLVAALDPK
-271 GTALDLDAVLRFRQ
+271 GTALNLDAVLRFRQ
-285 PLGGAGTG
+285 PLGSAGNGIT
-293 GLQSQSLMRSAGGS
+293 LSHSLMRSAGGS
-307 ASALALLSDPAGL
+307 ASALAVLSDPAAL
-320 LSPHDQ
+320 LSPQ
-326 DPVAQWLA
+326 SEAPVAQWLA
-334 PVLEE
+334 PVLQE

-355 DAGPLLWKQGEEG
+355 DAGPLLWEQGEEG

-388 VKGLVRSALPSD
+388 AKGLVRSALPSD

-439 QTLDALTTRQDHSA
+439 QTLDALTTRQDHAA

-459 QLRALQDDG
+459 QLRALQDEG

-487 QKWRPWNLI
+487 QKWRPWSLI
-496 QSVAGRPLLPAVK
+496 QSVAGQPLLPAVQ

-514 VGTDQEEG
+514 AGPDQA
-522 SGEEGAGQ
+522 EGAGQ
-530 AGSHRLR
+530 EGSNRLR

>member
-12 ATVVLLLTTALGLWW
+12 VAVLLLLSTALGLWW
-27 AMAQQSPLKI
+27 AMAEQSPLKL

-45 RAARFVPRNASLS
+45 RAARFVPRDASLS
-58 LHWLADPGRMPAYAQ
+58 LHWLTDPVRMPAYAQ

-79 RRRQARDST
+79 RRRQARDTT

-95 FALAGLDFVG
+95 FALAGLDFSG

-120 APVSDAPA
+120 APVADAPA

-177 LGQDPQPIAT
+177 LGRDPQPIAT

-219 GDEALV
+219 GDQALV

-250 MPRSISDDDDL
+250 MPNAISDHDDL

-271 GTALDLDAVLRFRQ
+271 GTALNLDAVLRFRQ
-285 PLGGAGTG
+285 PLGSSGNGVT
-293 GLQSQSLMRSAGGS
+293 LSQSLLRSAGGS
-307 ASALALLSDPAGL
+307 ASALAVLSDPAGL
-320 LSPHDQ
+320 LSPDSQ

-334 PVLEE
+334 PVLKD
-339 TLQTLGAEGAS
+339 TLQTLGSEGAS

-355 DAGPLLWKQGEEG
+355 DTGPLLWKQGEAG
-368 WLLGTSSDQPG
+368 WLLGTTHAAPG
-379 LEAVDADLQ
+379 LEAVDKELQ
-388 VKGLVRSALPSD
+388 AKGLVRSVLPSD

-431 ESGQDWWG
+431 ESDQDWWG

-453 LEPRLD
+453 LDPRLD
-459 QLRALQDDG
+459 QLKALQDEG
-468 AAPLAQQL
+468 TAPLAQQL

-487 QKWRPWNLI
+487 QKWRPWSLI
-496 QSVAGRPLLPAVK
+496 QSVAGRPLLPAVQ

-514 VGTDQEEG
+514 AGTDQED
-522 SGEEGAGQ
+522 GADQ
-530 AGSHRLR
+530 AGSNRLR
-537 LRAQLRFG
+537 VRAQLRFG

>member
-12 ATVVLLLTTALGLWW
+12 AAVLVLLTTALGLWW

-37 VGQPLVLP
+37 VGQALVLP
-45 RAARFVPRNASLS
+45 RAARFVPKDASLS
-58 LHWLADPGRMPAYAQ
+58 LHWLSDPVRMPAYAQ

-105 ELADWIGPQVSLSLF
+105 ELADWIGPQVSLSLL
-120 APVSDAPA
+120 APVADAPA

-177 LGQDPQPIAT
+177 LGREPQPIAT

-219 GDEALV
+219 GDSALE
-225 ADLQQ
+225 ADLKQ

-239 ADPVAMATWLG
+239 ADPAAMATWLG
-250 MPRSISDDDDL
+250 MPSSISDRDDL
-261 VGLVAALEPK
+261 VGLVAALDPK
-271 GTALDLDAVLRFRQ
+271 GTALNLDAVLRFRQ
-285 PLGGAGTG
+285 PLGSAGN
-293 GLQSQSLMRSAGGS
+293 GLMLSQSLMRSAGGS
-307 ASALALLSDPAGL
+307 ASALAVLSDPAAL
-320 LSPHDQ
+320 LSPQ
-326 DPVAQWLA
+326 SEAPVAQWLA
-334 PVLEE
+334 PVLQE

-355 DAGPLLWKQGEEG
+355 DAGPLLWEQGEEG

-388 VKGLVRSALPSD
+388 AKGLVRSALPSD

-439 QTLDALTTRQDHSA
+439 QTLDALTTRQDHAA

-459 QLRALQDDG
+459 QLRALQDEG

-487 QKWRPWNLI
+487 QKWRPWSLI
-496 QSVAGRPLLPAVK
+496 QSVAGQPLLPAVQ

-514 VGTDQEEG
+514 AGPDQ
-522 SGEEGAGQ
+522 EEGAGQ
-530 AGSHRLR
+530 AGSNRLR

>member
-12 ATVVLLLTTALGLWW
+12 AAVLVLLTTALGLWW

-37 VGQPLVLP
+37 VGQALVLP
-45 RAARFVPRNASLS
+45 RAARFVPKDASLS
-58 LHWLADPGRMPAYAQ
+58 LHWLSDPVRMPAYAQ

-88 QQLRDGA
+88 RQLRDGA

-105 ELADWIGPQVSLSLF
+105 ELADWIGPQVSLSLL
-120 APVSDAPA
+120 APVADAPA

-177 LGQDPQPIAT
+177 LGREPQPIAT

-219 GDEALV
+219 GDSALE
-225 ADLQQ
+225 ADLKQ

-239 ADPVAMATWLG
+239 ADPAAMATWLG
-250 MPRSISDDDDL
+250 MPSSISDRDDL
-261 VGLVAALEPK
+261 VGLVAALDPK
-271 GTALDLDAVLRFRQ
+271 GTALNLDAVLRFRQ
-285 PLGGAGTG
+285 PLGSAGNGIT
-293 GLQSQSLMRSAGGS
+293 LSHSLMRSAGGS
-307 ASALALLSDPAGL
+307 ASALAVLSDPAAL
-320 LSPHDQ
+320 LSPQ
-326 DPVAQWLA
+326 SEAPIAQWLA
-334 PVLEE
+334 PVLQE

-355 DAGPLLWKQGEEG
+355 DAGPLLWEQGEEG

-388 VKGLVRSALPSD
+388 AKGLVRSALPSD

-439 QTLDALTTRQDHSA
+439 QTLDALTTRQDHAA

-459 QLRALQDDG
+459 QLRALQDEG

-476 ALATEP
+476 ALATEL

-487 QKWRPWNLI
+487 QKWRPWSLI
-496 QSVAGRPLLPAVK
+496 QSVAGQPLLPAVQ

-514 VGTDQEEG
+514 AGPDQ
-522 SGEEGAGQ
+522 EEGAGQ
-530 AGSHRLR
+530 AGSNRLR

>member
-12 ATVVLLLTTALGLWW
+12 AAVLVLLTTALGFWW

-37 VGQPLVLP
+37 VGQALVLP
-45 RAARFVPRNASLS
+45 RAARFVPKDASLS
-58 LHWLADPGRMPAYAQ
+58 LHWLSDPVRMPAYAQ

-79 RRRQARDST
+79 RRRQARNST

-105 ELADWIGPQVSLSLF
+105 ELADWIGPQVSLSLL
-120 APVSDAPA
+120 APVADAPA

-177 LGQDPQPIAT
+177 LGRDPQPIAT

-219 GDEALV
+219 GDSALE
-225 ADLQQ
+225 ADLKQ

-239 ADPVAMATWLG
+239 ADPAAMATWLG
-250 MPRSISDDDDL
+250 MPSSISDRDDL
-261 VGLVAALEPK
+261 VGLVAALDPK
-271 GTALDLDAVLRFRQ
+271 GTALNLDAVLRFRQ
-285 PLGGAGTG
+285 PLGSAGNGIT
-293 GLQSQSLMRSAGGS
+293 LSHSLMRSAGGS
-307 ASALALLSDPAGL
+307 ASALAVLSDPAAL
-320 LSPHDQ
+320 LSPQ
-326 DPVAQWLA
+326 SEAPVAQWLA
-334 PVLEE
+334 PVLQE

-355 DAGPLLWKQGEEG
+355 DAGPLLWEQGEEG

-379 LEAVDADLQ
+379 LEAVDVDLQ
-388 VKGLVRSALPSD
+388 AKGLVRSALPSD

-418 ASLQAQLAVALER
+418 ASLQAQLAVATER

-439 QTLDALTTRQDHSA
+439 QTLDALTTRQDHAA

-459 QLRALQDDG
+459 QLRALQDEG

-487 QKWRPWNLI
+487 QKWRPWSLI
-496 QSVAGRPLLPAVK
+496 QSVAGQPLLPAVQ

-514 VGTDQEEG
+514 AGPDQ
-522 SGEEGAGQ
+522 EEGAGQ
-530 AGSHRLR
+530 AGSNRLR

>member
-12 ATVVLLLTTALGLWW
+12 AAVLVLLTTALGLWW

-37 VGQPLVLP
+37 VGQALVLP
-45 RAARFVPRNASLS
+45 RAARFVPKDASLS
-58 LHWLADPGRMPAYAQ
+58 LHWLSDPVRMPAYAQ

-105 ELADWIGPQVSLSLF
+105 ELADWIGPQVSLSLL
-120 APVSDAPA
+120 APVADAPA

-177 LGQDPQPIAT
+177 LGRDPQPIAT

-219 GDEALV
+219 GDSALE
-225 ADLQQ
+225 ADLKQ

-239 ADPVAMATWLG
+239 ADPAAMATWLG
-250 MPRSISDDDDL
+250 MPSSISDRDDL
-261 VGLVAALEPK
+261 VGLVAALDPK
-271 GTALDLDAVLRFRQ
+271 GTALNLDAVLRFRQ
-285 PLGGAGTG
+285 PLGSAGNGIT
-293 GLQSQSLMRSAGGS
+293 LSHSLMRSAGGS
-307 ASALALLSDPAGL
+307 ASALAVLSDPAAL
-320 LSPHDQ
+320 LSPQSDA
-326 DPVAQWLA
+326 PVAQWLA
-334 PVLEE
+334 PVLQE

-355 DAGPLLWKQGEEG
+355 DAGPLLWEQGEEG

-388 VKGLVRSALPSD
+388 AKGLVRSALPSD

-439 QTLDALTTRQDHSA
+439 QTLDALTTRQDHAA

-459 QLRALQDDG
+459 QLRALQDEG
-468 AAPLAQQL
+468 AAPLSQQL

-487 QKWRPWNLI
+487 QKWRPWSLI
-496 QSVAGRPLLPAVK
+496 QSVAGQPLLPAVQ

-514 VGTDQEEG
+514 AGPDQ
-522 SGEEGAGQ
+522 EEGAGQ
-530 AGSHRLR
+530 AGSNRLR

>member
-12 ATVVLLLTTALGLWW
+12 AAVLVLLTTALGLWW

-37 VGQPLVLP
+37 VGQALVLP
-45 RAARFVPRNASLS
+45 RAARFVPKDASLS
-58 LHWLADPGRMPAYAQ
+58 LHWLSDPVRMPAYAQ

-105 ELADWIGPQVSLSLF
+105 ELADWIGPQVSLSLL
-120 APVSDAPA
+120 APVADAPA

-177 LGQDPQPIAT
+177 LGREPQPIAT

-219 GDEALV
+219 GDSALE
-225 ADLQQ
+225 ADLKQ
-230 LGRGAALLT
+230 LGRGVALLT
-239 ADPVAMATWLG
+239 ADPAAMATWLG
-250 MPRSISDDDDL
+250 MPSSISDRDDL
-261 VGLVAALEPK
+261 VGLVAALDPK
-271 GTALDLDAVLRFRQ
+271 GTALNLDAVLRFRQ
-285 PLGGAGTG
+285 PLGSAGNGIT
-293 GLQSQSLMRSAGGS
+293 LSHSLMRSAGGS
-307 ASALALLSDPAGL
+307 ASALAVLSDPAAL
-320 LSPHDQ
+320 LSPQ
-326 DPVAQWLA
+326 SEAPVAQWLA
-334 PVLEE
+334 PVLQE

-355 DAGPLLWKQGEEG
+355 DAGPLLWEQGEEG

-379 LEAVDADLQ
+379 LEAVDVDLQ
-388 VKGLVRSALPSD
+388 AKGLVRSALPSD

-431 ESGQDWWG
+431 ESGEDWWG
-439 QTLDALTTRQDHSA
+439 QTLDALTTRQDHAA

-459 QLRALQDDG
+459 QLRALQDEG

-476 ALATEP
+476 ALAREP

-487 QKWRPWNLI
+487 QKWRPWSLI
-496 QSVAGRPLLPAVK
+496 QSVAGQPLLPAVQ

-514 VGTDQEEG
+514 AGPDQ
-522 SGEEGAGQ
+522 EEGAGQ
-530 AGSHRLR
+530 AGSNRLR

>member
-12 ATVVLLLTTALGLWW
+12 AAVLVLLTTALGLWW

-37 VGQPLVLP
+37 VGQALVLP
-45 RAARFVPRNASLS
+45 RAARFVPKDASLS
-58 LHWLADPGRMPAYAQ
+58 LHWLSDPVRMPAYAQ

-105 ELADWIGPQVSLSLF
+105 ELADWIGPQVSLSLL
-120 APVSDAPA
+120 APVADAPA

-177 LGQDPQPIAT
+177 LGREPQPIAT

-219 GDEALV
+219 GDSALE
-225 ADLQQ
+225 ADLKQ

-239 ADPVAMATWLG
+239 ADPAAMATWLG
-250 MPRSISDDDDL
+250 MPSSISDRDDL
-261 VGLVAALEPK
+261 VGLVAALDPK
-271 GTALDLDAVLRFRQ
+271 GTALNLDAVLRFRQ
-285 PLGGAGTG
+285 PLGSAGNGIT
-293 GLQSQSLMRSAGGS
+293 LSHSLMRSAGGS
-307 ASALALLSDPAGL
+307 ASALAVLSDPAAL
-320 LSPHDQ
+320 LSPQ
-326 DPVAQWLA
+326 SEAPVAQWLA
-334 PVLEE
+334 PVLQE

-355 DAGPLLWKQGEEG
+355 DTGPLLWEQGEEG

-388 VKGLVRSALPSD
+388 AKGLVRSALPSD

-439 QTLDALTTRQDHSA
+439 QTLDALTTRQDYSA

-459 QLRALQDDG
+459 QLQALQDEG

-487 QKWRPWNLI
+487 QKWRPWSLI
-496 QSVAGRPLLPAVK
+496 QSVAGKPLLPAVQ

-514 VGTDQEEG
+514 AGPDQ
-522 SGEEGAGQ
+522 EEGAGQ
-530 AGSHRLR
+530 AGSNRLR

>member
-12 ATVVLLLTTALGLWW
+12 AAVLVLLTTALGLWW
-27 AMAQQSPLKI
+27 TMAQKSPLKL
-37 VGQPLVLP
+37 VEQPLVLP
-45 RAARFVPRNASLS
+45 RAARFVPKDASLS
-58 LHWLADPGRMPAYAQ
+58 LHWLSDPVRMPAYAQ

-95 FALAGLDFVG
+95 FALVGLDFEG

-120 APVSDAPA
+120 TPGAGGPA
-128 GWVLALTSLDQDGAK
+128 GWVLALTSQDQDGAK

-177 LGQDPQPIAT
+177 LGRVPQPIAT

-212 LDALHQL
+212 LEALHQL
-219 GDEALV
+219 GDDALV

-239 ADPVAMATWLG
+239 ADPVAMASWLG
-250 MPRSISDDDDL
+250 MPSSISDQEDL
-261 VGLVAALEPK
+261 VGLVAALEPE
-271 GTALDLDAVLRFRQ
+271 GTALNLDAVLRFRQ
-285 PLGGAGTG
+285 PLGSSGNG
-293 GLQSQSLMRSAGGS
+293 GMLAESLMRSAGGS
-307 ASALALLSDPAGL
+307 ASALAVLSDPAGL
-320 LSPHDQ
+320 LRPDSE

-334 PVLEE
+334 PVVQE

-355 DAGPLLWKQGEEG
+355 DAGPLLWKQGDEG

-379 LEAVDADLQ
+379 MEAVDADLES
-388 VKGLVRSALPSD
+388 KGLVRSALPSD

-410 ARQRQRGE
+410 VQQRRRGE
-418 ASLQAQLAVALER
+418 SSLQAQLAVALER

-439 QTLDALTTRQDHSA
+439 QTLDALTRRQDHAA
-453 LEPRLD
+453 LQPRLD
-459 QLRALQDDG
+459 QLKGLQDEG
-468 AAPLAQQL
+468 MAPLAYQL
-476 ALATEP
+476 ALATDP

-487 QKWRPWNLI
+487 EKWRPWSLI
-496 QSVAGRPLLPAVK
+496 QSVAGRPLLPAVR

-514 VGTDQEEG
+514 AGTDQKEDADEP
-522 SGEEGAGQ
+522 
-530 AGSHRLR
+530 AGSNRLR

>member
-12 ATVVLLLTTALGLWW
+12 AAVLVLLTTALGLWW

-37 VGQPLVLP
+37 VGQALVLP
-45 RAARFVPRNASLS
+45 RAARFVPKDASLS
-58 LHWLADPGRMPAYAQ
+58 LHWLSDPVRMPAYAQ

-105 ELADWIGPQVSLSLF
+105 ELADWIGPQVSLSLL
-120 APVSDAPA
+120 APVADAPA

-177 LGQDPQPIAT
+177 LGREPQPIAT

-219 GDEALV
+219 GNSALE
-225 ADLQQ
+225 ADLKQ

-239 ADPVAMATWLG
+239 ADPAAMATWLG
-250 MPRSISDDDDL
+250 MPSSISDRDDL
-261 VGLVAALEPK
+261 VGLVAALDPK
-271 GTALDLDAVLRFRQ
+271 GTALNLDAVLRFRQ
-285 PLGGAGTG
+285 PLGSAGNGIT
-293 GLQSQSLMRSAGGS
+293 LSHSLMRSAGGS
-307 ASALALLSDPAGL
+307 ASALAVLSDPAAL
-320 LSPHDQ
+320 LSPQ
-326 DPVAQWLA
+326 SVAPVAQWLA
-334 PVLEE
+334 PVLQE

-355 DAGPLLWKQGEEG
+355 DAGPLLWEQGEEG

-388 VKGLVRSALPSD
+388 AKGLVRSALPSD

-439 QTLDALTTRQDHSA
+439 QTLDALTTRQDHAA

-459 QLRALQDDG
+459 QLRALQDEG
-468 AAPLAQQL
+468 AAPLSQQL

-487 QKWRPWNLI
+487 QKWRPWSLI
-496 QSVAGRPLLPAVK
+496 QSVAGKPLLPAVQ

-514 VGTDQEEG
+514 AGPDQ
-522 SGEEGAGQ
+522 EEGAGQ
-530 AGSHRLR
+530 AGSNRLR

>member
-12 ATVVLLLTTALGLWW
+12 AAVLVLLTTALGLWW

-37 VGQPLVLP
+37 VGQALVLP
-45 RAARFVPRNASLS
+45 RAARFVPKDASLS
-58 LHWLADPGRMPAYAQ
+58 LHWLSDPVRMPAYAQ

-105 ELADWIGPQVSLSLF
+105 ELADWIGPQVSLSLL
-120 APVSDAPA
+120 APVADAPA

-177 LGQDPQPIAT
+177 LGREPQPIAT

-219 GDEALV
+219 GDSALE
-225 ADLQQ
+225 ADLKQ

-239 ADPVAMATWLG
+239 ADPAAMATWLG
-250 MPRSISDDDDL
+250 MPSSISDRDDL
-261 VGLVAALEPK
+261 VGLVAALDPK
-271 GTALDLDAVLRFRQ
+271 GTALNLDAVLRFRQ
-285 PLGGAGTG
+285 PLGSAGNG
-293 GLQSQSLMRSAGGS
+293 IRLSHSLMRSAGGS
-307 ASALALLSDPAGL
+307 ASALAVLSDPAAL
-320 LSPHDQ
+320 LSPQSDA
-326 DPVAQWLA
+326 PVAQWLA
-334 PVLEE
+334 PVLKE

-355 DAGPLLWKQGEEG
+355 DAGPLLWEQGEEG

-388 VKGLVRSALPSD
+388 AKGLVRSALPSD

-439 QTLDALTTRQDHSA
+439 QTLDALTTRQDHAA

-459 QLRALQDDG
+459 QLRALQDEG

-487 QKWRPWNLI
+487 QKWRPWSLI
-496 QSVAGRPLLPAVK
+496 QSVAGQPLLPAVQ

-514 VGTDQEEG
+514 AGPDQ
-522 SGEEGAGQ
+522 EEGAGQ
-530 AGSHRLR
+530 AGSNRLR

>member
-12 ATVVLLLTTALGLWW
+12 AAVLVLLTTALGLWW

-37 VGQPLVLP
+37 VGQALVLP
-45 RAARFVPRNASLS
+45 RAARFVPKDASLS
-58 LHWLADPGRMPAYAQ
+58 LHWLSDPVRMPAYAQ

-105 ELADWIGPQVSLSLF
+105 ELADWIGPQVSLSLL
-120 APVSDAPA
+120 APVADAPA

-177 LGQDPQPIAT
+177 LGREPQPIAT

-219 GDEALV
+219 GDLALE
-225 ADLQQ
+225 ADLKQ

-239 ADPVAMATWLG
+239 ADPAAMATWLG
-250 MPRSISDDDDL
+250 MPSSISDRDDL
-261 VGLVAALEPK
+261 VGLVAALDPK
-271 GTALDLDAVLRFRQ
+271 GTALNLDAVLRFRQ
-285 PLGGAGTG
+285 PLGSAGNGIT
-293 GLQSQSLMRSAGGS
+293 LSHSLMRSAGGS
-307 ASALALLSDPAGL
+307 ASALAVLSDPAAL
-320 LSPHDQ
+320 LSPQSDA
-326 DPVAQWLA
+326 PVAQWLA
-334 PVLEE
+334 PVLQE

-355 DAGPLLWKQGEEG
+355 DAGPLLWEQGEEG

-388 VKGLVRSALPSD
+388 AKGLVRSALPSD

-439 QTLDALTTRQDHSA
+439 QTLDALTTRQDHAA

-459 QLRALQDDG
+459 QLRALQDEG
-468 AAPLAQQL
+468 AAPLSQQL

-487 QKWRPWNLI
+487 QKWRPWSLI
-496 QSVAGRPLLPAVK
+496 QSVAGQPLLPAVQ

-514 VGTDQEEG
+514 AGPDQ
-522 SGEEGAGQ
+522 EEGAGQ
-530 AGSHRLR
+530 AGSNRLR

>member
-12 ATVVLLLTTALGLWW
+12 AAVLVLLTTALGLWW

-37 VGQPLVLP
+37 VGQALVLP
-45 RAARFVPRNASLS
+45 RAARFVPKDASLS
-58 LHWLADPGRMPAYAQ
+58 LHWLSDPVRMPAYAQ

-105 ELADWIGPQVSLSLF
+105 ELADWIGPQVSLSLL
-120 APVSDAPA
+120 APVADAPA

-177 LGQDPQPIAT
+177 LGREPQPIAT

-219 GDEALV
+219 GDAALE
-225 ADLQQ
+225 ADLKQ

-239 ADPVAMATWLG
+239 ADPAAMATWLG
-250 MPRSISDDDDL
+250 MPSSISDRDDL
-261 VGLVAALEPK
+261 VGLVAALDPK
-271 GTALDLDAVLRFRQ
+271 GTALNLDAVLRFRQ
-285 PLGGAGTG
+285 PLGSAGNGIT
-293 GLQSQSLMRSAGGS
+293 LSHSLMRSAGGS
-307 ASALALLSDPAGL
+307 ASALAVLSDPAAL
-320 LSPHDQ
+320 LSPQ
-326 DPVAQWLA
+326 SEAPIAQWLA
-334 PVLEE
+334 PVLQE

-355 DAGPLLWKQGEEG
+355 DEGPLLWEQGEEG

-388 VKGLVRSALPSD
+388 AKGLVRSALPSD

-439 QTLDALTTRQDHSA
+439 QTLDALTTRQDHAA

-459 QLRALQDDG
+459 QLRALQDEG

-487 QKWRPWNLI
+487 QKWRPWSLI
-496 QSVAGRPLLPAVK
+496 QSVAGKPLLPAVQ

-514 VGTDQEEG
+514 AGPDQ
-522 SGEEGAGQ
+522 EEGAGQ
-530 AGSHRLR
+530 AGSNRLR

>member
-12 ATVVLLLTTALGLWW
+12 AAVLLLLTTALGFWW
-27 AMAQQSPLKI
+27 AMAKQSPLKL

-45 RAARFVPRNASLS
+45 RAARFVPRDASLS
-58 LHWLADPGRMPAYAQ
+58 LHWLSDPVRMPAYAQ

-95 FALAGLDFVG
+95 FALAGLDFSG

-120 APVSDAPA
+120 APVADAPA

-177 LGQDPQPIAT
+177 LGRDPQPIAT

-219 GDEALV
+219 GDQDLV

-250 MPRSISDDDDL
+250 MPSSISDHDDL

-271 GTALDLDAVLRFRQ
+271 GTALNLDAVLRFRQ
-285 PLGGAGTG
+285 PLGSSGNGVT
-293 GLQSQSLMRSAGGS
+293 LSQSLLRSAGGS
-307 ASALALLSDPAGL
+307 ASALAVLSDPAGL
-320 LSPHDQ
+320 LSPNSQ

-334 PVLEE
+334 PVLKD
-339 TLQTLGAEGAS
+339 TLQTLGSEGAS

-355 DAGPLLWKQGEEG
+355 DSGPLLWKQGEAG
-368 WLLGTSSDQPG
+368 WLLGTTHAAPG
-379 LEAVDADLQ
+379 LEAVDKELQ
-388 VKGLVRSALPSD
+388 AKGLVRSVLPSD

-431 ESGQDWWG
+431 ESDQDWWG

-453 LEPRLD
+453 LDPRLD
-459 QLRALQDDG
+459 QLKALQDEG
-468 AAPLAQQL
+468 TAPLAQQL

-487 QKWRPWNLI
+487 QKWRPWSLI
-496 QSVAGRPLLPAVK
+496 QSVAGRPLLPAVQ

-514 VGTDQEEG
+514 AGTDHED
-522 SGEEGAGQ
+522 GADQ
-530 AGSHRLR
+530 AGSNRLR
-537 LRAQLRFG
+537 VRAQLRFG

>member
-12 ATVVLLLTTALGLWW
+12 AAVLVLLTTALGLWW

-37 VGQPLVLP
+37 VGQALVLP
-45 RAARFVPRNASLS
+45 RAARFVPKDASLS
-58 LHWLADPGRMPAYAQ
+58 LHWLSDPVRMPAYAQ

-105 ELADWIGPQVSLSLF
+105 ELADWIGPQVSLSLL
-120 APVSDAPA
+120 APVADAPA

-177 LGQDPQPIAT
+177 LGREPQPIAT

-219 GDEALV
+219 GDSALE
-225 ADLQQ
+225 ADLKQ

-239 ADPVAMATWLG
+239 ADPAAMATWLG
-250 MPRSISDDDDL
+250 MPSSISDRDDL
-261 VGLVAALEPK
+261 VGLVAALDPK
-271 GTALDLDAVLRFRQ
+271 GTALNLDAVLRFRQ
-285 PLGGAGTG
+285 PLGSAGNGIT
-293 GLQSQSLMRSAGGS
+293 LSHSLMRSAGGS
-307 ASALALLSDPAGL
+307 ASALAVLSDPAAL
-320 LSPHDQ
+320 LSPQ
-326 DPVAQWLA
+326 SEAPVAQWLA
-334 PVLEE
+334 PVLQE

-355 DAGPLLWKQGEEG
+355 DAGPLLWEQGEEG

-379 LEAVDADLQ
+379 LEAVDVDLQ
-388 VKGLVRSALPSD
+388 AKGLVRSALPSD

-439 QTLDALTTRQDHSA
+439 QTLDALTTRQDHAA

-459 QLRALQDDG
+459 QLRALQDEG

-487 QKWRPWNLI
+487 QKWRPWSLI
-496 QSVAGRPLLPAVK
+496 QSVAGQPLLPAVQ

-514 VGTDQEEG
+514 AGPDQ
-522 SGEEGAGQ
+522 EEGAGQ
-530 AGSHRLR
+530 AGSNRLR